1 MTIVAWN
8 ESFVTGVVTIDQQHR
23 QLFDILNRLHDKSLN
38 AHADRTDL
46 QASLDRLDQ
55 YARFHFA
62 EEERL
67 MEAGNYPDLDPHR
80 QSHER
85 FREKLAGLKQLAEE
99 GDLREAFAA
108 SLSFLLE
115 FLVRHVQQ
123 EDQLYVPW
131 VGRG

>member
-1 MTIVAWN
+1 MAIVTWN
-8 ESFVTGVVTIDQQHR
+8 EAFVTGVVAIDQQHR
-23 QLFDILNRLHDKSLN
+23 QLFEILNRLHDKSLN
-38 AHADRTDL
+38 PHADRTDL
-46 QASLDRLDQ
+46 QASLDRLEQ

-67 MEAGNYPDLDPHR
+67 METGNYPDLDAHR
-80 QSHER
+80 QSHAR
-85 FREKLAGLKQLAEE
+85 FRDKLAELRQLAEE

-108 SLSFLLE
+108 SLSFLLD

-123 EDQLYVPW
+123 EDLLYVPW